1 MPNHR
6 NETPAV
12 SAHDALRLRL
22 FEAHGKGRA
31 AFERERDRIKRRH
44 GFSVSQIA
52 AIWAR
57 GRGAFEREFIARVL
71 NATPPTQRA
80 ARRRK
85 LAELCRAAR
94 A

>member
-6 NETPAV
+6 NETPDV
-12 SAHDALRLRL
+12 SANDALRLRL
-22 FEAHGKGRA
+22 FRAHGDGRA
-31 AFERERDRIKRRH
+31 AFERERDRIKRRY

-57 GRGAFEREFIARVL
+57 GRGAFQREFLARVL
-71 NATPPTQRA
+71 NATPPAQRT
-80 ARRRK
+80 ARRRE
-85 LAELCRAAR
+85 LTELCRAAR